1 MIKAMEIPY
10 QTSLAESKYHGA
22 NSLKTLSDPVS
33 FILNLMPGG
42 AKWGGGGWPLPR
54 GFSREYWGAKGVEA
68 TPESRRMPPCAH
80 TSALANRSLLGP
92 PGGNGER
99 EML

>member
-1 MIKAMEIPY
+1 MEIPY

-42 AKWGGGGWPLPR
+42 AKRRWELALQGCGGGAVAAGHFLMGSLGSTGGQRGLRPPLRAAECPR
-54 GFSREYWGAKGVEA
+54 VP
-68 TPESRRMPPCAH
+68 TH
-80 TSALANRSLLGP
+80 QL
-92 PGGNGER
+92 
-99 EML
+99 